1 MLFIWLDALLFV
13 FFKDL
18 LELGLLVL
26 VEKAFPSFG
35 PVSSRS
41 LPLIIVVVFVL
52 VSVLVIRVVFI
63 LFVDFL

>member
-1 MLFIWLDALLFV
+1 
-13 FFKDL
+13 

>member
-26 VEKAFPSFG
+26 VEKAFSSFG

-63 LFVDFL
+63 LIVDFL